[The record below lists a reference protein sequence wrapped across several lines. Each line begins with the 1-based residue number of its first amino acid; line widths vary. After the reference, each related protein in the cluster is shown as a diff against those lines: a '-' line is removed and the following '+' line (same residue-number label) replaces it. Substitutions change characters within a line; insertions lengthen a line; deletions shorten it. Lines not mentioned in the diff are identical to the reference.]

1 MRLLSS
7 SRPLPPR
14 RGFPPIAERGER
26 EKRKGRLITAIMT
39 GFFEELS
46 EVIMQVIIRPASI
59 DPPSLAHRLRGW
71 RLRGSRTRTLRR
83 HPLRRTPSLI
93 WRACARAR
101 SARVPAIVRDQ
112 KTKAAK
118 TKRQVR
124 VFSGAGDRKQPDR
137 KLRGVYSDALR
148 GDSLSGKFIAL
159 EAGQS
164 LFCD

>member
-1 MRLLSS
+1 
-7 SRPLPPR
+7 
-14 RGFPPIAERGER
+14 
-26 EKRKGRLITAIMT
+26 MT

-101 SARVPAIVRDQ
+101 SARVPAIVPDQ
-112 KTKAAK
+112 KTKAANSRSGVPFFFLSRWLSLRSER
-118 TKRQVR
+118 RQVSPLR
-124 VFSGAGDRKQPDR
+124 SETPSLRSGPSGDCARRSADGLLKRKKR
-137 KLRGVYSDALR
+137 
-148 GDSLSGKFIAL
+148 
-159 EAGQS
+159 
-164 LFCD
+164 FCR